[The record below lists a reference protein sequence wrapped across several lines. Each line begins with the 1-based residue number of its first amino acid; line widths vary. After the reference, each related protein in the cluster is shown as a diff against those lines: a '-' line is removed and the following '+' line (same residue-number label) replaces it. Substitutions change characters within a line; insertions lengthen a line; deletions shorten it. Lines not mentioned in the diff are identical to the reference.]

1 MQVLVRRI
9 KVRMA
14 VLCFGGWMI
23 WSCAVPLAPAQQ
35 PDTTAPSN
43 DASVIRVETRLVQ
56 VDTVVTDKKGNY
68 LRDLTVKDFKVWEDN
83 KEQTITK
90 FSFEEDTGVQP
101 NGQKHYLV
109 LFFDNS
115 TMDIGDQ
122 AQARQAAAQFIDA
135 NAGPNRLIAI
145 VDFGGTTH
153 IAQNFTAD
161 ATRLK
166 QVVAGVKASA
176 VNPNATQP
184 VELASLGVP
193 DGLSPLGNPEAD
205 FGVHTVLLALQN
217 LAKNLR
223 SVSGRKT
230 LVFITAGFPFTPER
244 ESELTATIDAC
255 NKANVAVYPID
266 VRGLMAP
273 DMPGPHSE
281 MWQNPPSPGAHL
293 LAATFNYSTS
303 GSGNYALLRP
313 AGFTSSA
320 APEQHSGGGGG
331 GSGGGGHGGGGGGP
345 VGGAPVGGGS
355 GGHGTTGSGGH
366 GTTGSGGTGSRAGIS
381 SPVNSGYY
389 NPYNQPRQ
397 IVPQFPQSATTN
409 QQVLYEL
416 AEGTGGFVIVNTNDL
431 VGGLE
436 KIAKD
441 QSQYYMLGYKPAESP
456 EGSCHTLKVK
466 VERGGTIVRSR
477 SGYCNVRPLDLLAGN
492 PIEKDLET
500 RAVGEM
506 AGNVTGSMQA
516 PFFYV
521 SPNTARLDLA
531 IDIPS
536 NAVKFEKVKGKQ
548 HAAVNVLGMAC
559 KADGSVAARFSDTVN
574 LDFDGK
580 KEVEEFEKKS
590 FHYESQFEVASG
602 QYTLKVVF
610 SSGKES
616 FGKLALPLS
625 VDPYDGK
632 QLSLSGVVLSNDLH
646 RVSDL
651 STDLDAE
658 LLEDRKP
665 LMVKG
670 MEVTPS
676 ASNHFKKTDNA
687 AVYVEI
693 YEPLLLGANPP
704 KFGLEFKV
712 VDRKN
717 GAQKMDFGVTDTA
730 SAIRPG
736 NPVVPLGLK
745 LPVSSLDPGSY
756 RLELR
761 AMDSANNATK
771 IRTADFEVE

>member
-1 MQVLVRRI
+1 MQVRRL
-9 KVRMA
+9 KA
-14 VLCFGGWMI
+14 PAAALCLGSWMI
-23 WSCAVPLAPAQQ
+23 LSGSIPFGHAQQ
-35 PDTTAPSN
+35 SDTAAATS

-68 LRDLTVKDFKVWEDN
+68 LRDLTVKDFKLWEDN
-83 KEQTITK
+83 KEQAISK

-101 NGQKHYLV
+101 KGEKHYLV

-115 TMDIGDQ
+115 TMEAGDQ
-122 AQARQAAAQFIDA
+122 IQARKAAAQFIDA
-135 NAGPNRLIAI
+135 NVGPNRLIAI
-145 VDFGGTTH
+145 IDFGGTTH

-161 ATRLK
+161 AERLK
-166 QVVAGVKASA
+166 QVVSGIKESA
-176 VNPNATQP
+176 VNPNATES

-193 DGLSPLGNPEAD
+193 TGLSPLGNPEAD
-205 FGVHTVLLALQN
+205 FGVRTVLLALQT
-217 LAKNLR
+217 LAKNLH
-223 SVSGRKT
+223 SVPGRKT

-273 DMPGPHSE
+273 DMSGPHSQV
-281 MWQNPPSPGAHL
+281 WQTPPTPGAHL
-293 LAATFNYSTS
+293 LSASFHSS
-303 GSGNYALLRP
+303 SGGSGNYAFLNS
-313 AGFTSSA
+313 AAFSSSA
-320 APEQHSGGGGG
+320 DPGQHSGGGGG
-331 GSGGGGHGGGGGGP
+331 AGGGGHGGTGGGP
-345 VGGAPVGGGS
+345 VGGGPVGGGS

-366 GTTGSGGTGSRAGIS
+366 GTTGSGATGSKGGTTGPV
-381 SPVNSGYY
+381 SPAYV

-441 QSQYYMLGYKPAESP
+441 QSHYYMLGYKPAESP

-466 VERGGTIVRSR
+466 VERGGAIVRAR

-492 PIEKDLET
+492 PIEKVLET
-500 RAVGEM
+500 HAAGEM
-506 AGNVTGSMQA
+506 AGNVTGSMEV

-521 SPNTARLDLA
+521 SPNTARLDLS

-536 NAVKFEKVKGKQ
+536 DSIKFEKVKGKQ

-559 KADGSVAARFSDTVN
+559 NPDGSVAARFSDTVN
-574 LDFDGK
+574 LDFEGK
-580 KEVEEFEKKS
+580 KEVEEFEKKP
-590 FHYESQFEVASG
+590 FHYESQFQVASG

-610 SSGKES
+610 SSGSES
-616 FGKLALPLS
+616 FGKLTLPLA

-632 QLSLSGVVLSNDLH
+632 QLNLSGVVLSNDLR
-646 RVSDL
+646 RVSEL

-665 LMVKG
+665 LVVKG

-712 VDRKN
+712 VDRKS
-717 GAQKMDFGVTDTA
+717 GAQKMDFGITDTT
-730 SAIRPG
+730 SAIQPG

-745 LPVSSLDPGSY
+745 LPVSSLDTGSY

-771 IRTADFEVE
+771 FRTADFEVE